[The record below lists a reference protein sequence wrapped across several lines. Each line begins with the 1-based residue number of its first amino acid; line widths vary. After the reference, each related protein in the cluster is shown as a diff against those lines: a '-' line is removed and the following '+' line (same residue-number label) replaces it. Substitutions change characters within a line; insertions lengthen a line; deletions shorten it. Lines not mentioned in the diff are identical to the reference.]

1 MFRESDIPQLHSQI
15 DHLEIHGVKSK
26 QTNILKIQ
34 TKKQTL
40 NLQSYEKKRKTKK
53 LLNRHCDLQCQVAS
67 LEKSASSS
75 YFKSNYQ

>member
-1 MFRESDIPQLHSQI
+1 MNLNSLLTIVFLHALLVSMFRESDIPQLHSQI

-40 NLQSYEKKRKTKK
+40 DLQSYEKKEKKTVKPP
-53 LLNRHCDLQCQVAS
+53 L
-67 LEKSASSS
+67 
-75 YFKSNYQ
+75 